1 MRAFH
6 QKINGV
12 ISAVGP
18 SQVTR
23 SGRKVRLTT
32 AAAVIVAMVPASIRV
47 RCREMRAFPTTGPAR
62 QSRQSDSAIVSPIEP
77 KTSRIA
83 LGAVLGLIGPFGTF
97 EALPILP
104 RLGYWLAIAALNW
117 LLCDIAIR
125 RVDDVLPEDIAVRR
139 ILVPLVGAVLVSLPA
154 TGVVALAGG
163 VSGIGSPDSILS
175 LYWKVALLLV
185 AISLPVYTFADLRE
199 AAEAAAPLPS
209 HAPANSAEARSES
222 TGLSLFQARLPRPLE
237 GRLLCLE
244 MQDHYLAVHTTE
256 GSELIL
262 CRMEDAARELGAL
275 GRRVHRSWWV
285 AADAVAGA
293 ERDGQRLM
301 LRLCDGRRVPV
312 GRTYRDGLRAEG
324 WLGVHRLRVP
334 RE

>member
-1 MRAFH
+1 MRERIFDMGKRLA
-6 QKINGV
+6 
-12 ISAVGP
+12 GP
-18 SQVTR
+18 V
-23 SGRKVRLTT
+23 
-32 AAAVIVAMVPASIRV
+32 
-47 RCREMRAFPTTGPAR
+47 
-62 QSRQSDSAIVSPIEP
+62 
-77 KTSRIA
+77 A
-83 LGAVLGLIGPFGTF
+83 LGVVLGLIGPFGTF

-104 RLGYWLAIAALNW
+104 RLGYWLAIVALNW

-125 RVDDVLPEDIAVRR
+125 RVDDMMPEDISARR
-139 ILVPLVGAVLVSLPA
+139 VLVPLFGALLVSLPA

-163 VSGIGSPDSILS
+163 VSGIGWPDSILS

-199 AAEAAAPLPS
+199 AVEAGARPPD
-209 HAPANSAEARSES
+209 PATDVPVESGDEA
-222 TGLSLFQARLPRPLE
+222 TGLALFQARLPGLLD

-244 MQDHYLAVHTTE
+244 MQDHYLAVHTTA

-285 AADAVAGA
+285 AADAVGGA

-301 LRLCDGRRVPV
+301 LCLCDGRRVPV

-334 RE
+334 GE

>member
-175 LYWKVALLLV
+175 LYA
-185 AISLPVYTFADLRE
+185 T
-199 AAEAAAPLPS
+199 
-209 HAPANSAEARSES
+209 
-222 TGLSLFQARLPRPLE
+222 
-237 GRLLCLE
+237 
-244 MQDHYLAVHTTE
+244 
-256 GSELIL
+256 
-262 CRMEDAARELGAL
+262 
-275 GRRVHRSWWV
+275 
-285 AADAVAGA
+285 ADA
-293 ERDGQRLM
+293 
-301 LRLCDGRRVPV
+301 P
-312 GRTYRDGLRAEG
+312 TT
-324 WLGVHRLRVP
+324 RLRQRSISIP
-334 RE
+334 NARFRWPPTATCRSAATSIQRSAASTRH